1 MNHDIPLKYF
11 DIADEYATE
20 CAEPVAEAERTP
32 LAHYF
37 QLLLT
42 RLMNNEEISEEAQ
55 HEMAA
60 EAGINPVRI
69 DEIAEFLNQGVV
81 RIKRSRR
88 IWLTMTRTAACF
100 NGFLTIVPLCSSLS
114 CSVSYSYR
122 EITGTNV
129 EQMVTS
135 PVQRPTTRPSLRPLN
150 TNGNGKCH

>member
-20 CAEPVAEAERTP
+20 CAEPVADAERTP
-32 LAHYF
+32 LALYF

-69 DEIAEFLNQGVV
+69 DEIAEFLNQWVMSNYF
-81 RIKRSRR
+81 IADDRS
-88 IWLTMTRTAACF
+88 
-100 NGFLTIVPLCSSLS
+100 VSLS
-114 CSVSYSYR
+114 
-122 EITGTNV
+122 G
-129 EQMVTS
+129 
-135 PVQRPTTRPSLRPLN
+135 
-150 TNGNGKCH
+150 

>member
-20 CAEPVAEAERTP
+20 CAEPVADAERTP

-60 EAGINPVRI
+60 VKVTFA
-69 DEIAEFLNQGVV
+69 AELFDTQNSNKKQNKKPWKKV
-81 RIKRSRR
+81 
-88 IWLTMTRTAACF
+88 MF
-100 NGFLTIVPLCSSLS
+100 NV
-114 CSVSYSYR
+114 
-122 EITGTNV
+122 
-129 EQMVTS
+129 
-135 PVQRPTTRPSLRPLN
+135 
-150 TNGNGKCH
+150 

>member
-20 CAEPVAEAERTP
+20 CAEAERTP
-32 LAHYF
+32 LANYF

-69 DEIAEFLNQGVV
+69 DEIAEFLNQ
-81 RIKRSRR
+81 
-88 IWLTMTRTAACF
+88 W
-100 NGFLTIVPLCSSLS
+100 
-114 CSVSYSYR
+114 
-122 EITGTNV
+122 
-129 EQMVTS
+129 
-135 PVQRPTTRPSLRPLN
+135 
-150 TNGNGKCH
+150 GNE